1 MHLRM
6 TLAIGEGKTS
16 EELNQYQTD
25 MSQIKDFLKSKPPL
39 HKQIEEMNA
48 NIAKAK
54 TLREKSKDVKNRLKL
69 DIKELNETIEDHI
82 QKIG

>member
-6 TLAIGEGKTS
+6 TLAIGEGKSS

-48 NIAKAK
+48 NISKAK